1 MLGIPKKTFGYFD
14 INLRLFNM
22 ISNKTTEKE
31 LWLHDNG
38 YITLEDLVDL
48 SKKHF
53 GDKYDLKYFIIET
66 FEDSYVEY
74 DNQAILLGNYFI
86 ITLKD

>member
-1 MLGIPKKTFGYFD
+1 MYGIQIKKFGYLN
-14 INLRLFNM
+14 INLWLFNM

-53 GDKYDLKYFIIET
+53 GDKYDLKNFIIET

-74 DNQAILLGNYFI
+74 DNAVISLCNYFI
-86 ITLKD
+86 ITLKY

>member
-1 MLGIPKKTFGYFD
+1 
-14 INLRLFNM
+14 M

-74 DNQAILLGNYFI
+74 DN
-86 ITLKD
+86 

>member
-1 MLGIPKKTFGYFD
+1 
-14 INLRLFNM
+14 M

-66 FEDSYVEY
+66 FEDPYVEY

>member
-1 MLGIPKKTFGYFD
+1 MYGIQIKKFGYLN

-53 GDKYDLKYFIIET
+53 GDRYDLHCFIIET
-66 FEDSYVEY
+66 FEDSCVEY
-74 DNQAILLGNYFI
+74 DNKEIFLCNYFI

>member
-1 MLGIPKKTFGYFD
+1 
-14 INLRLFNM
+14 M
-22 ISNKTTEKE
+22 ITVISRWKI
-31 LWLHDNG
+31 WLI
-38 YITLEDLVDL
+38 YP
-48 SKKHF
+48 KKHF